1 MANRHKKH
9 ASGGK
14 VVYSGAGSNVV
25 KEAAEHKRGG
35 KAEMKSPGG
44 KGKSRYASGGRVG
57 ANKHPFSSAYVGPS
71 GGGGK

>member
-1 MANRHKKH
+1 MANRHKMQCK

-35 KAEMKSPGG
+35 KVVGKADGH
-44 KGKSRYASGGRVG
+44 KGKKRYASGGRAG
-57 ANKHPFSSAYVGPS
+57 SDKTPFSSAHQGS
-71 GGGGK
+71 KAG

>member
-1 MANRHKKH
+1 MANRHKMQCK

-35 KAEMKSPGG
+35 KAVGMS
-44 KGKSRYASGGRVG
+44 GKSGKKRYASGGRAG
-57 ANKHPFSSAYVGPS
+57 CDKSPFSSAHQGS
-71 GGGGK
+71 KAG